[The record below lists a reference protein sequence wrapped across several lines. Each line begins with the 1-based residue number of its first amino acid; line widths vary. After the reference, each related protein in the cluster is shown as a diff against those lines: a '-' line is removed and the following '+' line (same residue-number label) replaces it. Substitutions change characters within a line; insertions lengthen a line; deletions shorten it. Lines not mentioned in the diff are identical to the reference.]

1 MYNFEHSSREAGMW
15 LAQGGI
21 KQDQSFCMTC
31 GVPDGL
37 SDGPELPRWDVKSI
51 IFMILE
57 NKYHSNILA
66 EQS

>member
-1 MYNFEHSSREAGMW
+1 MW

-57 NKYHSNILA
+57 QKFHSNILA